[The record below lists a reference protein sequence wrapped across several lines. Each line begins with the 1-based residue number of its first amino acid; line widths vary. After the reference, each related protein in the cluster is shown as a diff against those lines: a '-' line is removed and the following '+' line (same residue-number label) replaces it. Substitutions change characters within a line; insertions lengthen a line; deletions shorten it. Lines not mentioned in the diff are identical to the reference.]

1 MARRGKKQPAT
12 AKSSRVA
19 RARKAVSRIAKKVT
33 SRVRSMKSRAAVP
46 ATTPRKASKAAKP
59 KAARAPRRSADI
71 PIDVLNR
78 MYTPTQTS
86 LKASFRSTGE
96 DHQRDQ
102 EFAAGYADERWNEED
117 RLTNKSGD
125 PRIGTHGRQYEP
137 NE

>member
-1 MARRGKKQPAT
+1 MAQRGKKRPAA

-19 RARKAVSRIAKKVT
+19 RAGKAISRIAKKVT
-33 SRVRSMKSRAAVP
+33 SRVRSMKPRAPAVAAP
-46 ATTPRKASKAAKP
+46 PRKASKAAKP

-71 PIDVLNR
+71 PIDVLNQ

-86 LKASFRSTGE
+86 LKSPFRITGE
-96 DHQRDQ
+96 DRERDQ
-102 EFAAGYADERWNEED
+102 EFASGYTEERWNEED
-117 RLTNKSGD
+117 RQTNKSGD